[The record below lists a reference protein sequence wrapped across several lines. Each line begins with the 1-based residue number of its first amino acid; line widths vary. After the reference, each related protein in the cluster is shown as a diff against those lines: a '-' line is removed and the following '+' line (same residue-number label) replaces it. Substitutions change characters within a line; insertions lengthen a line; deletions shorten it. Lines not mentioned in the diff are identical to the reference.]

1 MSNLLVL
8 PILFILIYQDFTKY
22 TVTLFL
28 LILLIIVQLSIGLRT
43 DGWEETA
50 TLFVTNA
57 TITIVQL
64 LMLKIYFRARK
75 VNNSGKLINNVIG
88 LGDIIFFLFLCMAF
102 SPMNYIAFMI
112 ISLILTLLVHII
124 VRNRFQRIPLIGYL
138 SIWYTIL
145 AVTGFNTRSD
155 MYLQNLFF

>member
-1 MSNLLVL
+1 MLNLLVL

-22 TVTLFL
+22 AVTLFL
-28 LILLIIVQLSIGLRT
+28 LILLIIVQLSIGLWT
-43 DGWEETA
+43 DGWERTA
-50 TLFVTNA
+50 TLFVTNV

-64 LMLKIYFRARK
+64 LMLKIYFRVRK
-75 VNNSGKLINNVIG
+75 VNNCSKLTNNVIG

-112 ISLILTLLVHII
+112 IALTLTLLVHVITKD
-124 VRNRFQRIPLIGYL
+124 RFQRIPLIGYL
-138 SIWYTIL
+138 SIWYTII
-145 AVTGFNTRSD
+145 AVTGVDTRSD

>member
-1 MSNLLVL
+1 
-8 PILFILIYQDFTKY
+8 
-22 TVTLFL
+22 
-28 LILLIIVQLSIGLRT
+28 
-43 DGWEETA
+43 
-50 TLFVTNA
+50 
-57 TITIVQL
+57 
-64 LMLKIYFRARK
+64 MLKIYFRARK

-112 ISLILTLLVHII
+112 ISLILTLLVHIT

>member
-1 MSNLLVL
+1 MLNLLVL

-28 LILLIIVQLSIGLRT
+28 LILLIIVQLSIGLWT

-50 TLFVTNA
+50 TRCVTNV

-64 LMLKIYFRARK
+64 LMLKIYFRVRK
-75 VNNSGKLINNVIG
+75 VNDSGKLINNVIG
-88 LGDIIFFLFLCMAF
+88 IGDIIFFLFLCMAF

-112 ISLILTLLVHII
+112 ISLILTLLVHIT